1 MRYQLFAL
9 VHGCPRVDRH
19 SGAEG
24 RPNSVPAVVEYT
36 DHLAH
41 KRVVAVVDAAHELSG
56 DEVQSTAWMLCA
68 QLQRAFTQQGLM
80 LSRPELVPAG

>member
-9 VHGCPRVDRH
+9 VHGRSAPERH
-19 SGAEG
+19 HVHA
-24 RPNSVPAVVEYT
+24 RTVPAVVEYS
-36 DHLAH
+36 DHETH

-56 DEVQSTAWMLCA
+56 DEVQSTAAVLCC
-68 QLQRAFTQQGLM
+68 QLQRAFSAHGLV

>member
-9 VHGCPRVDRH
+9 VHGRLDARQEH
-19 SGAEG
+19 AAA
-24 RPNSVPAVVEYT
+24 RTVPAVVEYPGQE
-36 DHLAH
+36 AC

-56 DEVQSTAWMLCA
+56 DEVTCTASMLCS
-68 QLQRAFTQQGLM
+68 QLQRAFSQHGLT

>member
-9 VHGCPRVDRH
+9 VHGCSD
-19 SGAEG
+19 EG
-24 RPNSVPAVVEYT
+24 PEPAAARTIPAVVEYS
-36 DHLAH
+36 DRELH

-56 DEVQSTAWMLCA
+56 DEVMCTASMLCL
-68 QLQRAFTQQGLM
+68 QLQRAFSQQGLI